1 MIGGLGEV
9 IVSDL
14 LLLGLLVGAFVL
26 THELLSHPLRAPLV
40 ARLGAGG
47 FALLYSLVAIAC
59 LGRAVQLWRQ
69 IPKARLW
76 DTPAW
81 AYGPSLVAMLIA
93 FILFVGSVTAPN
105 PAMMPGVTG
114 EPKGMQRITRHPMM
128 WSFVIW
134 AGVHVVMTADPRTI
148 VLASGIAALA
158 LIGTVMQDVKKQTQD
173 SNYAAHMARTSHM
186 PFFAILGG
194 RQPASAL
201 WPGLVPVLGGAAVWF
216 VMLGWGHSWLIGVP
230 AAGWSY
236 MQ

>member
-1 MIGGLGEV
+1 
-9 IVSDL
+9 VSDL
-14 LLLGLLVGAFVL
+14 LLLGLLVATFVV

-47 FALLYSLVAIAC
+47 FAILYSLVALAT
-59 LGRAVQLWRQ
+59 LGSAVQLWRQ

-81 AYGPSLVAMLIA
+81 AYGPALVAMLIA

-105 PAMMPGVTG
+105 PAMMPGVKG
-114 EPKGMQRITRHPMM
+114 EPKGVQRITRHPMM

-134 AGVHVVMTADPRTI
+134 AGVHMALTADPRTV

-158 LIGTVMQDVKKQTQD
+158 LIGTVMQDKKKQQQD
-173 SNYAAHMARTSHM
+173 KNYTAHMARTSHV
-186 PFFAILGG
+186 PFGAIVAG
-194 RQPASAL
+194 RQPLAAL
-201 WPGLVPVLGGAAVWF
+201 WSGLVPVLVGAVIWF
-216 VMLGWGHSWLIGVP
+216 LMLGWGHTWLIGVP

>member
-1 MIGGLGEV
+1 M
-9 IVSDL
+9 SDL
-14 LLLGLLVGAFVL
+14 LLLGLLVAAFVV

-47 FALLYSLVAIAC
+47 FAILYSLVALAT
-59 LGRAVQLWRQ
+59 LGSAVQLWRQ

-81 AYGPSLVAMLIA
+81 VYGPALVAMLIA

-105 PAMMPGVTG
+105 PAMMPGVKG

-134 AGVHVVMTADPRTI
+134 AGVHMALTADPRTI

-158 LIGTVMQDVKKQTQD
+158 LIGTVMQDRKKQRQD
-173 SNYAAHMARTSHM
+173 SNYTAHMARTSHV
-186 PFFAILGG
+186 PFGAILAG

-201 WPGLVPVLGGAAVWF
+201 WPGVVPVVGGAVIWF
-216 VMLGWGHSWLIGVP
+216 LMLGWGHSWLIGVP